1 MFKHILLPTDGSDLS
16 LRAVDVGI
24 SMAATCGAKVL
35 GYHAMEP
42 FGSMPYYTD
51 MMAFPEDVYVNLV
64 NERAVYYL
72 EQIRERARAA
82 HVECDA
88 LYEFEH
94 RPYEGIVRVAH
105 EHKCDLIVLGS
116 HGRSGLDK
124 LLLGSQ
130 ANKLLLA
137 SDIPVLVCR

>member
-1 MFKHILLPTDGSDLS
+1 MFTHILLPTDGSELS
-16 LRAVDVGI
+16 LRAVDIGI
-24 SMAATCGAKVL
+24 ALAASLGAKVL

-42 FGSMPYYTD
+42 FGSLPYYTD
-51 MMAFPEDVYVNLV
+51 AMAFPEDVYVNLV

-72 EQIRERARAA
+72 EQICERAKAA
-82 HVECDA
+82 HVACDA

-130 ANKLLLA
+130 TNKLLLA
-137 SDIPVLVCR
+137 VDIPVLVCH